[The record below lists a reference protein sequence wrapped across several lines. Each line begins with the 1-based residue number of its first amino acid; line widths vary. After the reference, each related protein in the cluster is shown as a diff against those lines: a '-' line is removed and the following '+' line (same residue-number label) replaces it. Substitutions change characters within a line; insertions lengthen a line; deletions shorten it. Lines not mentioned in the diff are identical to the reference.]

1 MGAVEGGRGAAGQ
14 RGEWVGCCEEEGGAE
29 AVVGVDSGWVR
40 HCCCRVSVG
49 WGRKWGLGGGES
61 GLQDF
66 SATIITWASCVGM
79 SMSRVTIS
87 TGRRWRFLCSYPGMR
102 NRNS

>member
-29 AVVGVDSGWVR
+29 AVVGVDSRWVR

-49 WGRKWGLGGGES
+49 WGRWRGLGGEES
-61 GLQDF
+61 GLRDF
-66 SATIITWASCVGM
+66 SATIVTWASCVGM
-79 SMSRVTIS
+79 SIVSCHYFHRAPLEILVQPSSM
-87 TGRRWRFLCSYPGMR
+87 P